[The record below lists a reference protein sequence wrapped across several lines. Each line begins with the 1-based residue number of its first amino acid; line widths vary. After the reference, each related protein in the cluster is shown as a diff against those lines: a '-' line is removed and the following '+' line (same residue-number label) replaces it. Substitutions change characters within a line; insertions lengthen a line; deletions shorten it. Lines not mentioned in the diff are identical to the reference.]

1 MSRSTRGLLA
11 LCTAL
16 ASIAPAMAQQ
26 QVIIEGRRD
35 ADAERRAAT
44 GLLTI
49 IDREELEAL
58 GDASVLDLLARQPG
72 IGLDGEQPRLRG
84 MGAGYTLVLLNGEPA
99 PPGFS
104 LDSLNPADIE
114 RIEIMRG
121 PTAEFGG
128 TAGTINVILRRAPP
142 ARQREARVTLGARD
156 SGPQAT
162 ASLSWGDQFEP
173 GPTASDA
180 PAAFAFGWQLP
191 VTLHHRDAR
200 SRYHTERV
208 GRDRAGTVS
217 RQAVQG
223 HDDTL
228 GRSATFSPRVDFKPG
243 ALDALQLQ
251 GFFQFNGNEQRTRRA
266 TTPVQGPQPWSVLD
280 ENSQRN
286 AWETARLQAQWQ
298 RRQRNGQRL
307 ELRGSLQGSL
317 WRQEGASQALASDGA
332 LREPGASLG
341 SQREQRASAAVRW
354 RLPLGQAHALT
365 LGTDVEERRRRDL
378 RRQFRSG
385 VEQFGGS
392 LGRPSTGG
400 GAAATLFLQDEW
412 EPAAS
417 WALSLGLRATQTK
430 LDSVGAEGEV
440 QRRYF
445 SWLPVA
451 SVRHALDPA
460 GRSAV
465 RASFARAQRVPEAAL
480 LLPRY
485 LLNGQYDRDSLNTPI
500 AADTAGNPRLRPEHT
515 SSIELAWER
524 QAGPGMLW
532 SAGLSHRR
540 IDNLIRRRLALET
553 VPEATVPRWVS
564 RPVNLGRAHSTALE
578 LEWKQR
584 AAPGLDW
591 RAGLS
596 LYRSSV
602 EQIDAPDARL
612 EGQAPWA
619 LTLGLQQALPAS
631 KLSWGASLVLGPD
644 FTVQQSD
651 RQRVTRSGQRKLDA
665 FLLWRH
671 SREIQL
677 RLAAANLLVP
687 DSENA
692 SSVTDLDGFA
702 ASAAT
707 RRSTQAQLSANLIL
721 RF

>member
-1 MSRSTRGLLA
+1 MRGLLG

-16 ASIAPAMAQQ
+16 AGIAPAAAQQ
-26 QVIIEGRRD
+26 QVIIEGRRHAEIH
-35 ADAERRAAT
+35 ADAERRAAI
-44 GLLTI
+44 GLLTV
-49 IDREELEAL
+49 IDREELEAF

-72 IGLDGEQPRLRG
+72 IGLDGDQPRLRA
-84 MGAGYTLVLLNGEPA
+84 MGAGYTLVLLDGEPA
-99 PPGFS
+99 PPGFN

-114 RIEIMRG
+114 RIEIVKG
-121 PTAEFGG
+121 STAEFGG
-128 TAGTINVILRRAPP
+128 AAGTINVILRRAP
-142 ARQREARVTLGARD
+142 ATRQREARATLAARD

-162 ASLSWGDQFEP
+162 TSLTWGDQFKPRPDVP
-173 GPTASDA
+173 GVP
-180 PAAFAFGWQLP
+180 AFGWHLP
-191 VTLHHRDAR
+191 ITLHHRDER

-223 HDDTL
+223 HDDTI
-228 GRSATFSPRVDFKPG
+228 GRGATFSPRMDLKPD
-243 ALDALQLQ
+243 ALDTLQLQ
-251 GFFQFNGNEQRTRRA
+251 GFFQFNENEQRTRRA
-266 TTPVQGPQPWSVLD
+266 TTPLQGPQPWSVLD
-280 ENSQRN
+280 ENAQRN
-286 AWETARLQAQWQ
+286 QWETARLQAQWH
-298 RRQRNGQRL
+298 RRQPDGQRL
-307 ELRGSLQGSL
+307 ELRASLQSSL
-317 WRQEGASQALASDGA
+317 WRQQGESQATAPDGA

-341 SQREQRASAAVRW
+341 RQREQRASAAARW
-354 RLPLGQAHALT
+354 RLPLGQAHTLT
-365 LGTDVEERRRRDL
+365 LGADVEERRRREL
-378 RRQFRSG
+378 RRQFRGG

-392 LGRPSTGG
+392 LGLPSTGG
-400 GAAATLFLQDEW
+400 GASTTLFVQDEW
-412 EPAAS
+412 VPAPG
-417 WALSLGLRATQTK
+417 WALSLGLRATEAK
-430 LDSVGAEGEV
+430 LDSIGPEGEV
-440 QRRYF
+440 RRRHF

-451 SVRHALDPA
+451 SVRRALDPA

-465 RASFARAQRVPEAAL
+465 RASVARGQRVPDATL

-485 LLNGQYDRDSLNTPI
+485 VLNGQYDRDSLNTPI

-515 SSIELAWER
+515 SNIELAWER

-532 SAGLSHRR
+532 SVGLSHRR
-540 IDNLIRRRLALET
+540 IADLIRRGLALET

-584 AAPGLDW
+584 AAPGLDL

-596 LYRSSV
+596 LVRSSV

-619 LTLGLQQALPAS
+619 LTLGLQQALAAT

-644 FTVQQSD
+644 FSVQQSD

-671 SREIQL
+671 SRALQL
-677 RLAAANLLVP
+677 RLAAANLLAP
-687 DSENA
+687 DNKNA
-692 SSVTDLDGFA
+692 SSVADLDGFA
-702 ASAAT
+702 ARAAT
-707 RRSTQAQLSANLIL
+707 RRSTQAQLSANLVL